1 MSKLGF
7 EESWKR
13 DGVKVDLF
21 SSVRVNGSH
30 TIAMWVDERR
40 YLGSY
45 PMEGV
50 EEVSWLEGRKVRV
63 PVPTE
68 RIVEHMYSINWRHP
82 FTKWR
87 WDLDPFLTGYCKY

>member
-1 MSKLGF
+1 MHKNYVLFVSCVP
-7 EESWKR
+7 EESGESTGLVVN
-13 DGVKVDLF
+13 DTPA
-21 SSVRVNGSH
+21 SS
-30 TIAMWVDERR
+30 T
-40 YLGSY
+40 
-45 PMEGV
+45 MEGV
-50 EEVSWLEGRKVRV
+50 EEVSWLAGRKVRV